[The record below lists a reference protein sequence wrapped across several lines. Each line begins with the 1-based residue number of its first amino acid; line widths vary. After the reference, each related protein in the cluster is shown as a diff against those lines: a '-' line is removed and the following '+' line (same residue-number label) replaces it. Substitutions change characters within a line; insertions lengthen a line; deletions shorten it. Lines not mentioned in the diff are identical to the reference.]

1 MNNNSSFKI
10 YVALRFFSSLF
21 FAMIVTVNLVYQVTV
36 VNLDPLQLVLVGT
49 LLEATCFLFEIPT
62 GIVAD
67 LYSRKLSIII
77 GTFLVG
83 IGFLIEG
90 LLPMFIAILI
100 AQFIW
105 GIGSTFISGAREA
118 WIVDEIGEGEAEKAF
133 IRGQQFG
140 QIGLFVGIVLS
151 MLFGSINIQLPIILG
166 GVLYAIQSLFLMFFM
181 KENNFSP
188 TSFKKRET
196 FKKMKEIFFG
206 GARIIKK
213 NYVLLFIIINSFI
226 FGMFSEG
233 FDRLWTPYLLN
244 NFEFPLIGDLK
255 PVVWFGI
262 INIIATIFALIAI
275 EVVNI
280 VKKDKK
286 SSLKILL
293 SIDCLLIVSVLG
305 FGFSNSFL
313 VAIIFYSFIS
323 MFREARSPL
332 YDIWMSQ
339 NIESKIRATIFS
351 MRSQVDALGQIIGGP
366 IIGIVASIV
375 TIRSGIVVGG
385 MILIP
390 TIFFYC
396 FFLKRHKN
404 V

>member
-1 MNNNSSFKI
+1 MNSNSSFKI
-10 YVALRFFSSLF
+10 YIALRFFSSLF
-21 FAMIVTVNLVYQVTV
+21 FAMIVTVNLVYQATV
-36 VNLDPLQLVLVGT
+36 ANLNPLQLVLVGT
-49 LLEATCFLFEIPT
+49 LLEASCFLFEIPT

-83 IGFLIEG
+83 VGFLIEG
-90 LLPMFIAILI
+90 LFPLFFAILI

-118 WIVDEIGEGEAEKAF
+118 WIVDEIGEKEAEKAF
-133 IRGQQFG
+133 IRGQQFS
-140 QIGLFVGIVLS
+140 QMGLFVGIFLS
-151 MLFGSINIQLPIILG
+151 MLLGSINIQLPIILG
-166 GVLYAIQSLFLMFFM
+166 GALYSIQSLFLMFFM

-188 TSFKKRET
+188 TPFKKRET
-196 FKKMKEIFFG
+196 FKKMREIFFEG
-206 GARIIKK
+206 IVIIKK

-262 INIIATIFALIAI
+262 INIIATIFALVATEI
-275 EVVNI
+275 VNI
-280 VKKDKK
+280 VKKDRA

-293 SIDCLLIVSVLG
+293 FIDCLLIVSVFG
-305 FGFSNSFL
+305 FGFSNGFL

-323 MFREARSPL
+323 MFREARGPL

-351 MRSQVDALGQIIGGP
+351 MRSQVDAFGQIIGGP
-366 IIGIVASIV
+366 IIGIVASVIA
-375 TIRSGIVVGG
+375 IRSGIVAGG
-385 MILIP
+385 IILVP
-390 TIFFYC
+390 TIFFYYY
-396 FFLKRHKN
+396 FLKRHKN
-404 V
+404 I